1 MNAHGLLLAAG
12 AGSRMGRPK
21 VLVHDADGTSWA
33 RYGVEVLR
41 SGGCDAVTVVL
52 GAGADEAV
60 RLLDGLGVDVVV
72 AHDWA
77 AGMSAS
83 LRAGLESLQRSDADA
98 AVVSLVDLPDLTAA
112 VVRRVLSERE
122 GDEALVRAS
131 YHGRPGHPVVLGRA
145 HWRPVAE
152 AADGDAGARGYLAQH
167 DTVLVECGDLA
178 DGEDVDTL
186 TAAV

>member
-1 MNAHGLLLAAG
+1 
-12 AGSRMGRPK
+12 MGRPK
-21 VLVHDADGTSWA
+21 ALVHDVDGTSWVQHA
-33 RYGVEVLR
+33 VEVLVD
-41 SGGCDAVTVVL
+41 GGCNGVTVVL

-83 LRAGLESLQRSDADA
+83 LRAGLASLQGSDADA
-98 AVVSLVDLPDLTAA
+98 AVVSLVDVPDLTAA

-122 GDEALVRAS
+122 GDEALARAS

-145 HWRPVAE
+145 HWSAVA
-152 AADGDAGARGYLAQH
+152 AGASGDAGARNYLAGR

-178 DGEDVDTL
+178 TGHDVDAPTSR
-186 TAAV
+186 VG

>member
-1 MNAHGLLLAAG
+1 
-12 AGSRMGRPK
+12 MGRPK
-21 VLVHDADGTSWA
+21 ALVHDADGTSWA
-33 RYGVEVLR
+33 EHAVEVLLD
-41 SGGCDAVTVVL
+41 GGCDGVTVVL
-52 GAGADEAV
+52 GAAADEAV

-83 LRAGLESLQRSDADA
+83 LRSGLAALRGSAAEV

-122 GDEALVRAS
+122 GDEALARAS

-145 HWRPVAE
+145 HWDAVV
-152 AADGDAGARGYLAQH
+152 AGASGDEGARDYLARH
-167 DTVLVECGDLA
+167 GAALVECGDLA
-178 DGEDVDTL
+178 TGLDVDVRSP
-186 TAAV
+186 AAG